1 LIELLADPAVWLS
14 FLTLTLL
21 EIVLGIDNIIFLSI
35 LVSKLPPELQ
45 QRGRVLGLAFAMVT
59 RIGLLFSIT
68 WLARL
73 TTPLFTVIGEEI
85 SGRDLILFLGG
96 LFLLVKS
103 VSEIH
108 GALEGAESGTGKSVK
123 LQANIMAVVIQ
134 IGLIDIIF
142 SLDSVFTAV
151 GLAQHIE
158 IMVAAIVIAVLVMM
172 FMARPINEFIERHPT
187 IKMLA
192 LSFLILIG
200 VALIGES
207 LDFEIPK
214 GYLYFAMAFSVGVE
228 MINIRLRR
236 RGTPVDLRGPEMP
249 RDDRENDRGDERPKR

>member
-1 LIELLADPAVWLS
+1 MSVIEFLSDPAVWVS
-14 FLTLTLL
+14 FLTLSLL

-45 QRGRVLGLAFAMVT
+45 HRGRVLGLAFAMVT

-68 WLARL
+68 WLTRL
-73 TTPLFTVIGEEI
+73 TDPWFTVFEEAI

-108 GALEGAESGTGKSVK
+108 GALEGVESQGRNVRLRS
-123 LQANIMAVVIQ
+123 NITAVVIQ
-134 IGLIDIIF
+134 IGLIDIVF

-151 GLAQHIE
+151 GLAQHVE
-158 IMVAAIVIAVLVMM
+158 IMVAAIVVAVFVMM
-172 FMARPINEFIERHPT
+172 FLARPINEFIDRHPT

-200 VALIGES
+200 LALVGES
-207 LDFEIPK
+207 LEFHIPK

-236 RGTPVDLRGPEMP
+236 HGRPVDLHGPEFP
-249 RDDRENDRGDERPKR
+249 REKPDKR